1 MDNAFKYIKANGG
14 IDTEAGYPYKGV
26 QQKKCKFTQANVGA
40 TDTVNINRF
49 IENSNLFKYM
59 ILIF

>member
-1 MDNAFKYIKANGG
+1 MDSAFKYIKANGG

-26 QQKKCKFTQANVGA
+26 QQGKCKFTKANVGA
-40 TDTVNINRF
+40 NDTVNIKNF